1 MFAPAATGPGAA
13 IFEIDR
19 IGVEFTVTV
28 TGAPAVG
35 AVSFESTWKLL
46 LVITVPFASG
56 EFTLT
61 VSVTEP
67 DEPAFT
73 FPIFQVT
80 TPPATEP
87 DAEADT
93 NAVLAGSGSW
103 MTTPVALF
111 VPTFWYASV

>member
-1 MFAPAATGPGAA
+1 MFAPAATGSGAS

-19 IGVEFTVTV
+19 IGVEVTV
-28 TGAPAVG
+28 AVAFG
-35 AVSFESTWKLL
+35 PVGGSDSLL
-46 LVITVPFASG
+46 SIVQPVLVITVPFASG
-56 EFTLT
+56 KFTLT

-73 FPIFQVT
+73 LPIFHVT

-93 NAVLAGSGSW
+93 NVVLAGI
-103 MTTPVALF
+103 
-111 VPTFWYASV
+111 AS

>member
-1 MFAPAATGPGAA
+1 MLPPAFTGLGAA
-13 IFEIDR
+13 VFDTFRTGAE
-19 IGVEFTVTV
+19 VTV
-28 TGAPAVG
+28 VVAFGPVCG
-35 AVSFESTWKLL
+35 SDSLL
-46 LVITVPFASG
+46 SIVQPVLVITVPFASG

-73 FPIFQVT
+73 LPTFQVT
-80 TPPATEP
+80 MPPATEP

-93 NAVLAGSGSW
+93 NVVLAGSGSW